1 MVSGRRCSGAASLP
15 QGASAVRGSAG
26 PGGGYGGAGW
36 WERAAGAGHRYAAV
50 PPAPFSSAE
59 RSVAALSA
67 PLRHG
72 GGGAPRAACG
82 LCASLVSASQRP

>member
-1 MVSGRRCSGAASLP
+1 MVSGRRCRGAASLP

-36 WERAAGAGHRYAAV
+36 VGAGGRGRAPLAAV
-50 PPAPFSSAE
+50 PPALFSPAE
-59 RSVAALSA
+59 RSVTALSA
-67 PLRHG
+67 RLRHG

-82 LCASLVSASQRP
+82 LCASLVSATQRP